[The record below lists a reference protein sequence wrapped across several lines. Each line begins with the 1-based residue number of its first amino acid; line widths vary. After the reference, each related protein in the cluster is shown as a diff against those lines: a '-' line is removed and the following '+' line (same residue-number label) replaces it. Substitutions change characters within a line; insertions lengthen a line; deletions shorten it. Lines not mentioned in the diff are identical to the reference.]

1 MSFSFLKK
9 EQEDDFLDEKKQP
22 PSLKEQ
28 NLKLSKEDVLK
39 IRAELKRYEEYQEQ
53 KRQDAGIQTR
63 QKKKQRKENERN
75 RFLNISIGVLLVLL
89 GVVIYAVLNW

>member
-39 IRAELKRYEEYQEQ
+39 IRAELKRYEEYQ
-53 KRQDAGIQTR
+53 G
-63 QKKKQRKENERN
+63 QKKTRCWHSNKAEKKTTERKRT
-75 RFLNISIGVLLVLL
+75 
-89 GVVIYAVLNW
+89 